1 MQIRLMLL
9 AFTFM
14 LTHQVA
20 VAETTES
27 PSSSVD
33 TPRGRSDPDAENTR
47 LNVRDK
53 GDATVTPE
61 EQGEQPADREITAT
75 IRRAVVEDDSLSLNA
90 HNVKIVTR
98 DGGVTLRGPVDSKT
112 ERAKIAKLAEQ
123 TVGVKRVDNQLEVDV
138 D

>member
-1 MQIRLMLL
+1 
-9 AFTFM
+9 M

-27 PSSSVD
+27 PSSSLD

-61 EQGEQPADREITAT
+61 EQDEHAADREITAA
-75 IRRAVVEDDSLSLNA
+75 IRRAMV
-90 HNVKIVTR
+90 
-98 DGGVTLRGPVDSKT
+98 
-112 ERAKIAKLAEQ
+112 
-123 TVGVKRVDNQLEVDV
+123 
-138 D
+138 